1 MGGQLHNRRIHSDAA
16 PGSPEYVE
24 AWARDLIAA
33 IGKGEARR
41 ILVDYRALA
50 DNKRLAKVDRE
61 TAAERVEALDS
72 LL

>member
-1 MGGQLHNRRIHSDAA
+1 MGGQLHNRRIQSDGAT
-16 PGSPEYVE
+16 GSPEYVE

-50 DNKRLAKVDRE
+50 DNKRLARADRE
-61 TAAERVEALDS
+61 TAAERVKALDRR
-72 LL
+72 L